1 MRYNELK
8 KKIKKIKARGYQKQV
23 GCLCYFKVYKL
34 NQWNLHQ
41 SISAYDLLHSQWEMN
56 QFLDYL
62 YEKNMTLLFHKLLEE
77 NKNRQE

>member
-23 GCLCYFKVYKL
+23 GCLFYSKVYRL
-34 NQWNLHQ
+34 NHWNMHQ
-41 SISAYDLLHSQWEMN
+41 CINAYDLYYSKMEMN

-62 YEKNMTLLFHKLLEE
+62 YEKNMTILFHKLLEE
-77 NKNRQE
+77 NENRQE